1 MSLRLDLNNSVRC
14 MFLSDWAI
22 VTSTM
27 SFMEVWII
35 ENRLWWLRSRRQM
48 TEHLIILVEQGIHG
62 GNQAPN
68 HIAKGLSFAFVGLC
82 LLIIDTKPGN
92 HALVQTAPL

>member
-1 MSLRLDLNNSVRC
+1 MSLRLDLDNSVCC
-14 MFLSDWAI
+14 MFLSDWTI

-48 TEHLIILVEQGIHG
+48 TEYLIILLEQGIHE

-68 HIAKGLSFAFVGLC
+68 HMAKGLPLAFVGLIC
-82 LLIIDTKPGN
+82 YSE
-92 HALVQTAPL
+92 